1 MLRIIAFGCL
11 GKLVAN
17 RDLKGVKPQEKSC
30 LFLKFFI
37 AGTGFRFY

>member
-1 MLRIIAFGCL
+1 MLSIIAFGCL

-17 RDLKGVKPQEKSC
+17 RDLKGVKPQEKCC